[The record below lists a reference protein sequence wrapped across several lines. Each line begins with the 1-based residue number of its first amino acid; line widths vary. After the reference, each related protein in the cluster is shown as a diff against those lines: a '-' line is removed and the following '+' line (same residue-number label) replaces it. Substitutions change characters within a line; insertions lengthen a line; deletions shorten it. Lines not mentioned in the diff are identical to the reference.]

1 VAKDALDAIAL
12 LKADHREVEELFA
25 KAEKEIPG
33 STAKQDV
40 VARICQ
46 ALTVHA
52 QIEEEIAYP
61 AFRQAGAASSVMD
74 EAAIEHKSVKDVVE
88 ELQGMSAAD
97 DKYDARVK
105 VLSEYVKHHVKEE
118 ETEMFQEVEATD
130 ADVEKIGEQLIER
143 KRELM
148 KGIKERPAA

>member
-1 VAKDALDAIAL
+1 MAKDALDAIAL
-12 LKADHREVEELFA
+12 LKTDHREVEELFA

-33 STAKQDV
+33 STAKQDI
-40 VARICQ
+40 VAQICK

-61 AFRQAGAASSVMD
+61 AFRQTGAASSVMD
-74 EAAIEHKSVKDVVE
+74 EAAIEHESVKDLVE
-88 ELQGMSAAD
+88 ELQAMSAAD

-118 ETEMFQEVEATD
+118 EMEMFHEVEGSD
-130 ADVEKIGEQLIER
+130 ADVEKIGEQLVER

-148 KGIKERPAA
+148 GSKEQSVV